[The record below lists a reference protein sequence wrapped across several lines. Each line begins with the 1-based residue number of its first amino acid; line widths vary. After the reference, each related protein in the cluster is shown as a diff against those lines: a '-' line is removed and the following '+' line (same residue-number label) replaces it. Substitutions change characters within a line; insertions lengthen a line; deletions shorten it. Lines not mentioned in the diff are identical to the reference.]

1 MALPKIIYL
10 LTDFG
15 FEGQHYVAQLRGVIH
30 KLGPADCVIE
40 DISHAVEP
48 FSTIQAEY
56 FLITTFPYLQTPCII
71 IVVVDPGVGSA
82 REIVV
87 IKDKDGNYFI
97 GPNNGLF
104 GRFPPKTKIVDLR
117 KIDNPK
123 IFAAFGSATFQGRD
137 IMAPAASAIAK
148 GLPIEE
154 LGSRTGSLILNE
166 LPEPEITKNI
176 ATGGIYSTDT
186 FGNVITNL
194 PATFIQKSSLVRGSM
209 LHVQIGGIE
218 DEFEYGT
225 TFSDVRE
232 AGHIAYIGSTLFLEL
247 GVNQGSAASLL
258 QCKIGERVRI
268 EWD

>member
-30 KLGPADCVIE
+30 KLGPPDCVIE

-56 FLITTFPYLQTPCII
+56 FLITTFPYLQTPCIV
-71 IVVVDPGVGSA
+71 IVVVDPGVGST
-82 REIVV
+82 REIVI

-104 GRFPPKTKIVDLR
+104 GRFPARMKIGETR

-123 IFAAFGSATFQGRD
+123 IIAAFGSATFQGRD

-148 GLPIEE
+148 GLSIEE
-154 LGSRTGSLILNE
+154 VGPQAGPLILNE

-176 ATGGIYSTDT
+176 ATGGIYSIDT

-194 PATFIQKSSLVRGSM
+194 PATFIQKSSLERGSM
-209 LHVQIGGIE
+209 LHVQIGGME
-218 DEFEYGT
+218 EEFEYGT

-232 AGHIAYIGSTLFLEL
+232 SGHIAYIGSTLFLEL
-247 GVNQGSAASLL
+247 GVNRGSAAALL
-258 QCKIGERVRI
+258 QCKIGDRVRI
-268 EWD
+268 EWE

>member
-1 MALPKIIYL
+1 MPLPKIIYL

-30 KLGPADCVIE
+30 RLGPTDCIIE
-40 DISHAVEP
+40 DITHAVEP

-56 FLITTFPYLQTPCII
+56 FLITTFPYLQTPCIV

-104 GRFPPKTKIVDLR
+104 GRFPARTKIVDLR
-117 KIDNPK
+117 KVENPK
-123 IFAAFGSATFQGRD
+123 VFAAYGSATFQGRD
-137 IMAPAASAIAK
+137 IMAPVASAIAQ

-154 LGSRTGSLILNE
+154 VGSQTGPLILNE

-176 ATGGIYSTDT
+176 ATGGIYSIDT
-186 FGNVITNL
+186 FGNIITNL
-194 PATFIQKSSLVRGSM
+194 PATFVQKSSVERGAV
-209 LHVQIGGIE
+209 LHVQVGGVE

-232 AGHIAYIGSTLFLEL
+232 AGHIAYIGSSLFLEL
-247 GVNQGSAASLL
+247 GVNRGSAAALF
-258 QCKIGERVRI
+258 QCKIGEKVRV
-268 EWD
+268 EWE